1 MPENTQPKGGRQ
13 QPPLGP
19 LGINLKTHA
28 GWGWGGS
35 WIETL
40 AEQGDALG
48 KVSPRRLARGR
59 GGFRPGGDLR
69 NVATL
74 DD

>member
-19 LGINLKTHA
+19 LGINLKKP
-28 GWGWGGS
+28 GRVGPEEG

-48 KVSPRRLARGR
+48 KGPPKEDGQRKGR
-59 GGFRPGGDLR
+59 GGASG
-69 NVATL
+69 
-74 DD
+74 